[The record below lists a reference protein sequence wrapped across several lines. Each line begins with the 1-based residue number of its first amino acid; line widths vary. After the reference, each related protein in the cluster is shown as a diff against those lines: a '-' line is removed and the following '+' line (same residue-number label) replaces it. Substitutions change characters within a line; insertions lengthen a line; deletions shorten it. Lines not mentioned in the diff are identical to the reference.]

1 MIDRF
6 NAFIQTYGMPDPPG
20 RILAMVSGGADSMV
34 LLHLLQQAGYSVH
47 VLHVNYGLRGS
58 DSDMDQQLVE
68 SHCQNQ
74 GLECKVIRC
83 APGQLTGNIQTAA
96 RELRY
101 REAETWMTEAGFDAI
116 ATGHQLDDALETC
129 WLNLLRGTGIEG
141 LKGIAPYS
149 KRKMRPL
156 LWATADEVRAFAKSQ
171 GIPWR
176 EDQSNSTDAYRRNVV
191 RNHFLPQLKAWNP
204 RWAEGFAQTL
214 EKLQTTAEL
223 QRVHLNKLRQQLL
236 HEDDTTGHLK
246 ISVLELAGSGIN
258 ETTMGWLLMP
268 LGFSEAQ
275 ARRVFSLPEGENG
288 KKIIGETHTASLQMP
303 FIFIT
308 ENVEESHWEWTGT
321 VQELLE
327 GAVHGIAAEIRNACE
342 LSPDPNRCT
351 MSIRSRHDQ
360 VCIRP
365 WKAGDR
371 IYFGKGHKNVSDVI
385 NEASVLT
392 PLKSMVYV
400 VEIEGDV
407 VWVQGIRKAPL
418 RQEEGEM
425 YLDLHWNLHHP
436 NSNI

>member
-1 MIDRF
+1 MLDRF
-6 NAFIQTYGMPDPPG
+6 KAFILTYGMPEPPSQ
-20 RILAMVSGGADSMV
+20 ILAMVSGGADSMV
-34 LLHLLQQAGYSVH
+34 LLHLLQHAGYSIH
-47 VLHVNYGLRGS
+47 VLHVNYGLRGNE
-58 DSDMDQQLVE
+58 SDMDQQLLE
-68 SHCQNQ
+68 SYCQRQ

-83 APGQLTGNIQTAA
+83 SPGQLIGNIQTAA

-101 REAETWMTEAGFDAI
+101 REAEAWMNEAGFDAI

-129 WLNLLRGTGIEG
+129 WLNLIRGTGIEG

-149 KRKMRPL
+149 GRKMRPL

-176 EDQSNSTDAYRRNVV
+176 EDQSNSSDAYRRNVL
-191 RNHFLPQLKAWNP
+191 RNQILPQLKTWNP
-204 RWAEGFAQTL
+204 KWAEGFAQTL
-214 EKLQTTAEL
+214 DKLQTTAEL
-223 QRVHLNKLRQQLL
+223 QRVHINRIRQQLL
-236 HEDDTTGHLK
+236 HEDDSTSHLK

-275 ARRVFSLPEGENG
+275 GRRVFSLPQGENG

-308 ENVEESHWEWTGT
+308 ENVEEPNWEWKGS

-327 GAVHGIAAEIRNACE
+327 GAVHGIAAEVRNAAE
-342 LSPDPNRCT
+342 LSPDPKRC
-351 MSIRSRHDQ
+351 SVGIRSLNDQ

-371 IYFGKGHKNVSDVI
+371 IYFGRGHKNVSDVI
-385 NEASVLT
+385 NEASVLN

-400 VEIEGDV
+400 VEMEGDV

-418 RQEEGEM
+418 RQDEGEM
-425 YLDLHWNLHHP
+425 YLDLHWNIHPHH
-436 NSNI
+436 SDI